1 MDSTYLLGNGVTF
14 MQYLAS
20 VAFLISL
27 SKTLIWNKIVIPV
40 SNSLNLPELVVN
52 ELNKNISQFFYQIP
66 FFYSNYHCFMSRFQ
80 KLLNKDP
87 DNFIKI
93 LISIVFY

>member
-1 MDSTYLLGNGVTF
+1 MDSTYLLGNGLTF

-52 ELNKNISQFFYQIP
+52 ELNKNISQFFLPNSLFLFELSLLYVKIP
-66 FFYSNYHCFMSRFQ
+66 EASKQRSR
-80 KLLNKDP
+80 
-87 DNFIKI
+87 
-93 LISIVFY
+93 

>member
-1 MDSTYLLGNGVTF
+1 MDSTYLLGNAVTF

-52 ELNKNISQFFYQIP
+52 ELNKNIFFYQIP